1 MFIKLTHKDRDG
13 ILSTCMINTSYLTS
27 AVWVDDQE
35 LTALNMKDQP
45 TIWVTEAPA
54 SIATVIKEST

>member
-1 MFIKLTHKDRDG
+1 MNFIKLTHKDRDG
-13 ILSTCMINTSYLTS
+13 ILSKCMINASYLTS

-45 TIWVTEAPA
+45 TIWVTESPA
-54 SIATVIKEST
+54 YVLTIIKES